1 MVSSSPVVGRRIGR
15 RFGIGSSRTLLVVGD
30 FRRANQ
36 GGRGRART
44 DGDHHVI
51 GGVKVQGVYGTLVV
65 AEEATGHHRPDGLM
79 VQDNHRERACFAPDI
94 MNLSGRMGLHST
106 ERTDKNTAESFRRGT
121 TLSVGPREGDAWAM
135 LGDSAFTQSSYYIAR
150 LRVYILTVC
159 SASKGWADKRA
170 GREASRVPSE
180 PFGSLAQRFVVD
192 QRLAIEA
199 IPCSLLVLLLADA
212 VGAADDGVVSL
223 VGLQGELLRGLELF
237 LLQLLDLPGEHS
249 LGGP

>member
-1 MVSSSPVVGRRIGR
+1 M
-15 RFGIGSSRTLLVVGD
+15 GD

-170 GREASRVPSE
+170 GREAARSPLRDVHR
-180 PFGSLAQRFVVD
+180 QRFT
-192 QRLAIEA
+192 R
-199 IPCSLLVLLLADA
+199 STFRRRSK
-212 VGAADDGVVSL
+212 VGDRGDPVQSTCPSSCRRGRSRRRW
-223 VGLQGELLRGLELF
+223 RGLARRA
-237 LLQLLDLPGEHS
+237 PG
-249 LGGP
+249 